1 MIQINKI
8 FDLGQKEL
16 KMFIVYL
23 IVCLVLIAITIR
35 ATNKNYKDIQN
46 TKEYLDRCNKSS
58 IKLEQFE
65 KRNIRAIHRLWVI
78 NNK

>member
-1 MIQINKI
+1 
-8 FDLGQKEL
+8 
-16 KMFIVYL
+16 MFIVYL

-58 IKLEQFE
+58 IKFERFEQ
-65 KRNIRAIHRLWVI
+65 RNIKAIHKLWVI